1 MFSQISLPEVNT
13 DHDLING
20 AYKIWEDDNATVHQ
34 EPKFCRNYNRIDM
47 EQLRSDIYAQN

>member
-1 MFSQISLPEVNT
+1 MTT
-13 DHDLING
+13 DHDLIYG
-20 AYKIWEDDNATVHQ
+20 AYKICEVDNETIHQ